1 MVLQVY
7 LVSYVM
13 VRNHPVQVKLQFPLM
28 APLWDINK
36 LALTKLPKR
45 RWPCSIPVD
54 ETIRSIGAVAQGM
67 KETDVVILNEMLK
80 H

>member
-1 MVLQVY
+1 
-7 LVSYVM
+7 
-13 VRNHPVQVKLQFPLM
+13 M

-36 LALTKLPKR
+36 HALIRTTKKAMVLVAY
-45 RWPCSIPVD
+45 SVD
-54 ETIRSIGAVAQGM
+54 ETIRSIGTVAQGM

>member
-1 MVLQVY
+1 MA
-7 LVSYVM
+7 LVAY
-13 VRNHPVQVKLQFPLM
+13 
-28 APLWDINK
+28 
-36 LALTKLPKR
+36 T
-45 RWPCSIPVD
+45 VD

>member
-1 MVLQVY
+1 
-7 LVSYVM
+7 M
-13 VRNHPVQVKLQFPLM
+13 VRNHPENYQKGDGLV
-28 APLWDINK
+28 AY
-36 LALTKLPKR
+36 
-45 RWPCSIPVD
+45 SVD